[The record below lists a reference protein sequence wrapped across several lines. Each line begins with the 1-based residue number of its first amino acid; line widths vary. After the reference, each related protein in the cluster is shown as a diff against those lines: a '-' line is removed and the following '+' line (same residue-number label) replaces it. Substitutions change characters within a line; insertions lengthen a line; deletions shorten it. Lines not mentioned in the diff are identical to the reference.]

1 MKRYLKP
8 LRPCGLLATGSLLL
22 CSIAAAQTTAR
33 PAASAGEPAIEIS
46 PFQVNATTDR
56 GYIATRASG
65 ATKTNTLMID
75 LPHSIQVLNSE
86 FIADTSSQT
95 VFQAARYVSNV
106 SGGSQ
111 RGDDNM
117 LIRGFGVT
125 RLRNGQPYS
134 QGNAFTFDEM
144 AAFERVEVIK
154 GASAVLYGSAAPGG
168 LINLVDKRP
177 LPRRQTSLS
186 LGVGSYDFYK
196 AVLDTTG
203 PAGKLGNVAVNYRF
217 IAAYED
223 SESWRKFVSR
233 DRKYV
238 NGSVEFKLAR
248 GTTLISRMEYQK
260 DDLLDSYGKPYIW
273 FSSANVPT
281 LLNVP
286 DDFYR
291 GDPGVDFKTVERF
304 IWDSTLEHYFNE
316 DWSGRLSLNHGDGF
330 GKRGEVFI
338 SAQSATPNLFPRF
351 FQLIPNDQQLWSMEG
366 NILGK
371 VQVGPTSH
379 QILAGFNSYNQEIND
394 SNFRY
399 SLLPTASS
407 TFDIFAPTYFNTS
420 LGSEVLST
428 RRIAYTKSEWRSFF
442 LQDQF
447 GFWED
452 RIQVIVGVRRDELEQ
467 SVKSFVTNV
476 TTPNNQKK
484 TSPRYGVLW
493 KVNPEISLYASY
505 NESFT
510 PASGAGSVQGVPF
523 PSPTA
528 EQTEVGMKFE
538 LLNKRLF
545 GGVAV
550 FENIRRNQTTV
561 DVLNPGFS
569 VATGEITSKGSE
581 FDVGVSLTDSWQV
594 IAAVGFQ
601 KATITKDNTAAN
613 VGLEQPNVPNQ
624 MASLWSKYQVRGGP
638 AKGFSFGLGV
648 NYVGERAG
656 ARDSV
661 VRSFSFPAYTTV
673 SGLVSFA
680 SGKNKFALNV
690 ENLTDERYIQQGA
703 ARLADPGEH
712 RGFRLTYT
720 REF

>member
-1 MKRYLKP
+1 MK
-8 LRPCGLLATGSLLL
+8 LRTPPFTLAKLAGIL
-22 CSIAAAQTTAR
+22 AATLVAAVSHAQTTTADTSKED
-33 PAASAGEPAIEIS
+33 AVKLS
-46 PFQVNATTDR
+46 PFQVVSSTDK

-65 ATKTNTLMID
+65 ATKTNTPMIEI
-75 LPHSIQVLNSE
+75 PHSIQVLNSE

-95 VFQAARYVSNV
+95 VFQAARFVSNV

-203 PAGKLGNVAVNYRF
+203 PAGKLGDVAVNYRF
-217 IAAYED
+217 IASYED

-248 GTTLISRMEYQK
+248 GTTLTSRVEYQK

-316 DWSGRLSLNHGDGF
+316 NWSGRLSLNHGDGF

-338 SAQSATPNLFPRF
+338 SAQSGTPNLFPRF

-399 SLLPTASS
+399 SLL
-407 TFDIFAPTYFNTS
+407 S
-420 LGSEVLST
+420 L
-428 RRIAYTKSEWRSFF
+428 
-442 LQDQF
+442 
-447 GFWED
+447 
-452 RIQVIVGVRRDELEQ
+452 
-467 SVKSFVTNV
+467 
-476 TTPNNQKK
+476 
-484 TSPRYGVLW
+484 
-493 KVNPEISLYASY
+493 IS
-505 NESFT
+505 
-510 PASGAGSVQGVPF
+510 
-523 PSPTA
+523 
-528 EQTEVGMKFE
+528 
-538 LLNKRLF
+538 
-545 GGVAV
+545 
-550 FENIRRNQTTV
+550 
-561 DVLNPGFS
+561 
-569 VATGEITSKGSE
+569 
-581 FDVGVSLTDSWQV
+581 
-594 IAAVGFQ
+594 
-601 KATITKDNTAAN
+601 
-613 VGLEQPNVPNQ
+613 
-624 MASLWSKYQVRGGP
+624 
-638 AKGFSFGLGV
+638 
-648 NYVGERAG
+648 
-656 ARDSV
+656 
-661 VRSFSFPAYTTV
+661 
-673 SGLVSFA
+673 
-680 SGKNKFALNV
+680 
-690 ENLTDERYIQQGA
+690 
-703 ARLADPGEH
+703 
-712 RGFRLTYT
+712 
-720 REF
+720 